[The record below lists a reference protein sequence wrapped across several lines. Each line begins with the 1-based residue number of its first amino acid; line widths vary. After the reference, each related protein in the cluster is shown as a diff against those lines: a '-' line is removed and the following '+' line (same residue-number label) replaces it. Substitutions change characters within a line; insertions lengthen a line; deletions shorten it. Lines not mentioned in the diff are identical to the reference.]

1 MLVLS
6 RKENEVIRV
15 GDQVV
20 IRIVEIR
27 SDKVRVGIEAPG
39 DVAVHRQEVWLAIKR
54 EESQGE

>member
-27 SDKVRVGIEAPG
+27 SNLVRVGIEAPNG
-39 DVAVHRQEVWLAIKR
+39 VNVHRQEVWLKIKR

>member
-39 DVAVHRQEVWLAIKR
+39 DVAVHRQEVWLKIKR
-54 EESQGE
+54 EESRGE

>member
-15 GDQVV
+15 GDEVV
-20 IRIVEIR
+20 ITIVAILGDR
-27 SDKVRVGIEAPG
+27 VRVGIEAPNG
-39 DVAVHRQEVWLAIKR
+39 VNVHRQEVWLKINP

>member
-15 GDQVV
+15 GDEVV
-20 IRIVEIR
+20 IKIVKIR
-27 SDKVRVGIEAPG
+27 GNEVRVGIEAPSG
-39 DVAVHRQEVWLAIKR
+39 VNVHRQEVWLKIKR

>member
-15 GDQVV
+15 GDEVA
-20 IRIVEIR
+20 ITIVAILGDR
-27 SDKVRVGIEAPG
+27 VRVGIEAPSG
-39 DVAVHRQEVWLAIKR
+39 VNVHRQEVWLKIKR